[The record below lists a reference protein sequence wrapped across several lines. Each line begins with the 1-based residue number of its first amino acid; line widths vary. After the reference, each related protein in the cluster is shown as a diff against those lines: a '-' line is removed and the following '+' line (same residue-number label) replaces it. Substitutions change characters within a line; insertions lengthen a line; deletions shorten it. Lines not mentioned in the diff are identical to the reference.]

1 VSRAPAVNPADAGP
15 MMRGVA
21 ERALD
26 AARRAGAT
34 HAEVVIEN
42 GRAFSVR
49 VQGGQI
55 DTLKQ
60 STTHGLGLR
69 VIVGDAIGFV
79 STTDFRGDTLAD
91 LARRA
96 VALARFATPD
106 GANAFPTPV
115 EAGIAPDEDMGLY
128 DPAMLDLAPAK
139 KIEMA
144 LTLERLAL
152 AHDQRIK
159 RTEGAGVSSHDGASL
174 LANSHGLV
182 RFETGTSASLY
193 VIPLADDRD
202 GKQQAG
208 YFSQAVRAVAD
219 LPSLEAAAL
228 EAAERAVARIGART
242 VPSAR
247 VPVVMHPDVAGA
259 WISEIH
265 GAFSGEA
272 VIKNQSWLSQKLGET
287 IASPLVTLVDDGV
300 KPGGLGS
307 SPYDGEGIATRRN
320 VLIDRGRC
328 AMFLYDL
335 YHARRAG
342 TRPTGSAVRSYGSPP
357 GIGATNLYLEAG
369 ADSPEAILAKVDRGF
384 YMDDQGSFGFND
396 VTGDYS
402 FQAQG
407 FWIEAGRKAF
417 PVEGITVASNSLEML
432 EHVVAVGSDLEF
444 RHSIASPTLLIAEMT
459 VSGSG

>member
-1 VSRAPAVNPADAGP
+1 VSGVRTLDPADAGP
-15 MMRGVA
+15 LMTRVA

-42 GRAFSVR
+42 GRAFSVK
-49 VQGGQI
+49 VQGGHI

-69 VIVGDAIGFV
+69 VMSGTRIGFV
-79 STTDFRGDTLAD
+79 STTDFRGDAIDD
-91 LARRA
+91 LAKRA
-96 VALARFATPD
+96 VALARFATED
-106 GANAFPTPV
+106 EANTFATEA
-115 EAGIAPDEDMGLY
+115 EAGATPAADLGLY
-128 DPAMLDLAPAK
+128 DPAMLGLTPER

-152 AHDQRIK
+152 AHDPRI
-159 RTEGAGVSSHDGASL
+159 RRSEGAGVSSHDGASL

-182 RFETGTSASLY
+182 RFETGTSASCY
-193 VIPLADDRD
+193 VVPLADDRD
-202 GKQQAG
+202 GRQQNG
-208 YFSQAVRAVAD
+208 YFSAACRRLAD
-219 LPSLEAAAL
+219 LPSLEEGAR
-228 EAAERAVARIGART
+228 EAAERAIARIGARS
-242 VPSAR
+242 VPTAR

-272 VIKNQSWLSQKLGET
+272 VIKKESWLTEKLGSE

-300 KPGGLGS
+300 KPGALGTS
-307 SPYDGEGIATRRN
+307 LYDGEGLATRRN

-342 TRPTGSAVRSYGSPP
+342 TRSTGSAVRSYGSTP
-357 GIGATNLYLEAG
+357 GIGAFNLYLEAG
-369 ADSPEAILAKVDRGF
+369 AESPEAILGKIDRGF
-384 YMDDQGSFGFND
+384 YMDDQGSYGFNG

-407 FWIEAGRKAF
+407 FWIENGVKTF
-417 PVEGITVASNSLEML
+417 PVDGVTVASNSLEML
-432 EHVVAVGSDLEF
+432 KRVVAVGNDLRF
-444 RHSIASPTLLIAEMT
+444 RHAVASPTLLIAEMT
-459 VSGSG
+459 VSGS

>member
-1 VSRAPAVNPADAGP
+1 VSDARTLSPADAAP
-15 MMRGVA
+15 LMSGVA
-21 ERALD
+21 ERAL
-26 AARRAGAT
+26 AAAKRAGAT
-34 HAEVVIEN
+34 HTEVVVEN
-42 GRAFSVR
+42 GRAFSVK
-49 VQGGQI
+49 VQGGHI

-60 STTHGLGLR
+60 SATHGLGLR
-69 VIVGDAIGFV
+69 VMVGQRIGFV
-79 STTDFRGDTLAD
+79 STTDFRGDALDD

-96 VALARFATPD
+96 VALAAFATED
-106 GANAFPTPV
+106 EANAFATPV
-115 EAGIAPDEDMGLY
+115 EAGEAPDADLGLY
-128 DPAMLDLAPAK
+128 DPAVLGLAPDR

-144 LTLERLAL
+144 LTLERLAM
-152 AHDQRIK
+152 AHDPRIK

-174 LANSHGLV
+174 LVNSHGLS

-202 GKQQAG
+202 GKQQGG
-208 YFSQAVRAVAD
+208 YYSAACRSLAELPD
-219 LPSLEAAAL
+219 LQAAAT
-228 EAAERAVARIGART
+228 EASERAVARIGARP

-247 VPVVMHPDVAGA
+247 VPVVMHPDVAAG
-259 WISEIH
+259 WIGEIH

-272 VIKNQSWLSQKLGET
+272 VIKKESWLTAKLGQT

-300 KPGGLGS
+300 KKGAVGS
-307 SPYDGEGIATRRN
+307 SLYDGEGIATRRN

-342 TRPTGSAVRSYGSPP
+342 TRSTGSAVRSYGSTP
-357 GIGATNLYLEAG
+357 GIGAFNLYLEPG

-407 FWIEAGRKAF
+407 FWIEGGKKTF
-417 PVEGITVASNSLEML
+417 PVEGITVASNSLDML
-432 EHVVAVGSDLEF
+432 KNVVAVGNDLRF
-444 RHSIASPTLLIAEMT
+444 LHSIASPTLLIAEMT
-459 VSGSG
+459 VSGA